1 MHIAHCTLHTAHCI
15 AHGFTIV
22 TLQNRNSIFN
32 NKDLFKKM
40 NNLIL
45 LEYSTAINVIHTPV
59 ASKNGAD
66 FISGSH
72 SLED

>member
-1 MHIAHCTLHTAHCI
+1 MYAEKITYI
-15 AHGFTIV
+15 KI
-22 TLQNRNSIFN
+22 LQTQYY
-32 NKDLFKKM
+32 NKDVFKNM

-45 LEYSTAINVIHTPV
+45 LEYSAAINVIHTPV